1 MDKRCCVK
9 MRGNSIGDFFPS
21 LHQFVVLPSM
31 LALVID
37 WELVKPCYVPPLLSL
52 LLTAIIVHML
62 FVLEFLR
69 VNGHL
74 TVYTYLGQ
82 ISFYLSACSMYFVG
96 ALY

>member
-1 MDKRCCVK
+1 MDKYCCVK
-9 MRGNSIGDFFPS
+9 MRWKSIGDFFPS
-21 LHQFVVLPSM
+21 LHQSVVLPSI

-37 WELVKPCYVPPLLSL
+37 WELVKLCYFPPLLSL
-52 LLTAIIVHML
+52 LLTAVVHTL

-74 TVYTYLGQ
+74 TIYTYLGQ